1 MHVHLALW
9 IGRADQVDHPLV
21 SIRLLVLCHLRAR
34 QCLPGV
40 HLCQQPI
47 WRVLW
52 LRNHRHPLRPCHRE
66 RRSHHSHRGSWC
78 GVPHAELVL
87 MLGYDVEW
95 EKNPWIR
102 GDQCLVNVY
111 YRLYSFFSA
120 VQVAVNTMVS
130 VRESINFL
138 AFNYVWELWWSILM
152 NQRSEK
158 SRFGAALHH
167 PAREGAPTLY
177 LHRHI
182 GGGFSSQQN
191 RNWAYGYRSIMINIC
206 TCFISRG

>member
-1 MHVHLALW
+1 MHVRLALW
-9 IGRADQVDHPLV
+9 IGRADQVDHPPSLQSPSPPV
-21 SIRLLVLCHLRAR
+21 PPRCAPLPTTNLASPLAPKSSAPPSSVPSRAPKPPFSSWIVMRGPSRGAGVDARLWR
-34 QCLPGV
+34 GV
-40 HLCQQPI
+40 G
-47 WRVLW
+47 
-52 LRNHRHPLRPCHRE
+52 E
-66 RRSHHSHRGSWC
+66 
-78 GVPHAELVL
+78 
-87 MLGYDVEW
+87 
-95 EKNPWIR
+95 NPWIR

-138 AFNYVWELWWSILM
+138 AFNYVWECMM

-177 LHRHI
+177 LHRHS

-191 RNWAYGYRSIMINIC
+191 RNWAYGYRSIMINIWA
-206 TCFISRG
+206 FISRG